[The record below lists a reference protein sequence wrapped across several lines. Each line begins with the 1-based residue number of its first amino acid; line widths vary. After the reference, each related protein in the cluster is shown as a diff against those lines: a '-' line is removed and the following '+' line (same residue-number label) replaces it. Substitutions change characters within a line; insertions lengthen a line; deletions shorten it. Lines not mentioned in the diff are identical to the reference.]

1 MSNKTSQHDAENI
14 ELTELPTKEGGATL
28 IGSNKIDLVSG
39 VKVELTAILG
49 KTHISVGELFDLKE
63 NNILSLDAKTLDP
76 IDLMLDGNCVAR
88 GNLVVVDEQFGIQLT
103 EVAVKG

>member
-1 MSNKTSQHDAENI
+1 VSNSKSHNDAENI
-14 ELTELPTKEGGATL
+14 ELTELPEKEGAAEAVGE
-28 IGSNKIDLVSG
+28 NKIDLVSG

-49 KTHISVGELFDLKE
+49 KTKISVGELFNLKE
-63 NNILSLDAKTLDP
+63 NNVLPLETTTVEP

-103 EVAVKG
+103 EIAVKA

>member
-1 MSNKTSQHDAENI
+1 VSNNTIHDAENI
-14 ELTELPTKEGGATL
+14 ELTELPEKESGASVV
-28 IGSNKIDLVSG
+28 GNNKIDLVSG

-49 KTHISVGELFDLKE
+49 KTHISVGELFSLKE
-63 NNILSLDAKTLDP
+63 NNVLSLETNTVEP

-88 GNLVVVDEQFGIQLT
+88 GNLDVDDEQFGIQLT